1 MKGRNT
7 NVYIDVYFEEQYKYI
22 ETFYEDL
29 LPKVKVSKWYKCSFA
44 RCCGCAGTFA
54 HPPPTGY
61 FPSRSWGL

>member
-29 LPKVKVSKWYKCSFA
+29 LPKVKVSK
-44 RCCGCAGTFA
+44 
-54 HPPPTGY
+54 
-61 FPSRSWGL
+61 